1 MSTTLRPIELNC
13 LAIPAAELAERL
25 NVSERHL
32 WGMLKSGRLGP
43 QPLALGRAKR
53 WPVAEIEA
61 WLAAGAPDR
70 AVWQALRESPSA

>member
-1 MSTTLRPIELNC
+1 
-13 LAIPAAELAERL
+13 LAITAADLAERL

-43 QPLALGRAKR
+43 QPLALGRSKR
-53 WPVAEIEA
+53 WAVAEVEA

-70 AVWQALRESPSA
+70 ATWQTLRESSAG